1 LPGINPSQKTRSV
14 EEIRQDL
21 RAHLPE
27 LRERYGVTYLGIFGS
42 YVRGEQKKTSD
53 VDILVEFDRPG
64 TLLGFIHLQNDLV
77 DLLGVRVDLVEK
89 DGLKPAI
96 RPYVLAEVVPV

>member
-1 LPGINPSQKTRSV
+1 VPRISQSHRKRSV
-14 EEIRQDL
+14 DEIQQDL

-27 LRERYGVTYLGIFGS
+27 LRKIYGITYLGIFGS
-42 YVRGEQKKTSD
+42 YVRGEQKTTSD
-53 VDILVEFDRPG
+53 VDLLVEFDRPG
-64 TLLGFIHLQNDLV
+64 TLLDFIHLQNDLV

-89 DGLKPAI
+89 SGLKPAI

>member
-1 LPGINPSQKTRSV
+1 MPRINRSQKKRSFD
-14 EEIRQDL
+14 EIRQDL

-53 VDILVEFDRPG
+53 VDVLVEFDRPG
-64 TLLGFIHLQNDLV
+64 TLLDFIHLQNDLV

-89 DGLKPAI
+89 DSLKPAI
-96 RPYVLAEVVPV
+96 RPHVLGEVVPV

>member
-1 LPGINPSQKTRSV
+1 VPRISQSHRKRSV
-14 EEIRQDL
+14 DEIQQDL

-27 LRERYGVTYLGIFGS
+27 LRVRYGITYLGIFGS
-42 YVRGEQKKTSD
+42 YVRGEQKTTSD

-64 TLLGFIHLQNDLV
+64 TLLDFIHLQNDLE

-89 DGLKPAI
+89 SGLKPAI

>member
-1 LPGINPSQKTRSV
+1 L

-21 RAHLPE
+21 RACLPD
-27 LRERYGVTYLGIFGS
+27 LQGRYGVTYLGIFGS

-64 TLLGFIHLQNDLV
+64 TLLDFIHLQNDLV

-89 DGLKPAI
+89 SGLKKAI

>member
-1 LPGINPSQKTRSV
+1 MPRISQSHRKRSV
-14 EEIRQDL
+14 DEIQQDL

-27 LRERYGVTYLGIFGS
+27 LRDRYGITYLGIFGS
-42 YVRGEQKKTSD
+42 YVRGEQKTTSD
-53 VDILVEFDRPG
+53 VDLLVEFDRPG
-64 TLLGFIHLQNDLV
+64 TLLDFIHLQNDLE

-89 DGLKPAI
+89 SGLKPAI

>member
-1 LPGINPSQKTRSV
+1 MPGISQSRKMRSL

-21 RAHLPE
+21 KASLPD
-27 LRERYGVTYLGIFGS
+27 LQSRYGVTYLGIFGS

-64 TLLGFIHLQNDLV
+64 TLLDLIHLQNDLV
-77 DLLGVRVDLVEK
+77 DRLGVRVDLVEK
-89 DGLKPAI
+89 SGLKKAI

>member
-1 LPGINPSQKTRSV
+1 VPGIIPSQKNRSV
-14 EEIRQDL
+14 DEIRQEL

-64 TLLGFIHLQNDLV
+64 TLLGFIHLQNDLM
-77 DLLGVRVDLVEK
+77 DLLGIQVDLVEK
-89 DGLKPAI
+89 NGLKPAI
-96 RPYVLAEVVPV
+96 RPYGLAEVVPV

>member
-1 LPGINPSQKTRSV
+1 
-14 EEIRQDL
+14 
-21 RAHLPE
+21 
-27 LRERYGVTYLGIFGS
+27 
-42 YVRGEQKKTSD
+42 

-64 TLLGFIHLQNDLV
+64 NLLDFIHLQNDLI

-89 DGLKPAI
+89 SGLKPAI

>member
-1 LPGINPSQKTRSV
+1 LPRNSPSQNKRSV
-14 EEIRQDL
+14 DEIRRDL

-27 LRERYGVTYLGIFGS
+27 LRDRYGITYLGIFGS

-64 TLLGFIHLQNDLV
+64 TLLGFIHLQNDLI

-89 DGLKPAI
+89 SGLRPAI

>member
-1 LPGINPSQKTRSV
+1 MPKINPSQKKRSV
-14 EEIRQDL
+14 DEIRQDL

-27 LRERYGVTYLGIFGS
+27 LRHRYGITYLGIFGS

-64 TLLGFIHLQNDLV
+64 TLLGFIHLQNDLA

-89 DGLKPAI
+89 NGLKPAI
-96 RPYVLAEVVPV
+96 RPYVLGEVVPV

>member
-1 LPGINPSQKTRSV
+1 VPGISQSRKKRSL
-14 EEIRQDL
+14 EEIRRDL
-21 RAHLPE
+21 RACLPD
-27 LRERYGVTYLGIFGS
+27 LRGRYGVTYLGIFGS
-42 YVRGEQKKTSD
+42 YVRGEQKTTSD

-64 TLLGFIHLQNDLV
+64 TLLDFIHLQNDLV

-89 DGLKPAI
+89 SGLKKAI

>member
-1 LPGINPSQKTRSV
+1 MPGTRPSQKKRSADA
-14 EEIRQDL
+14 IRQDL
-21 RAHLPE
+21 QAHLPE
-27 LRERYGVTYLGIFGS
+27 LRKRYGITYLGIFGS
-42 YVRGEQKKTSD
+42 YARGEQKSTSD

-64 TLLGFIHLQNDLV
+64 TLLDFIHLQNVLV

-96 RPYVLAEVVPV
+96 RPHVLAEVVPV

>member
-1 LPGINPSQKTRSV
+1 MPKNSPSKNKRSV
-14 EEIRQDL
+14 DEIRRDL

-42 YVRGEQKKTSD
+42 YVRGEQTKTSD
-53 VDILVEFDRPG
+53 IDILVEFDRPG
-64 TLLGFIHLQNDLV
+64 TLLDFIHLQNDLE

-89 DGLKPAI
+89 SGLKPAI
-96 RPYVLAEVVPV
+96 KPYVLAEVVPV

>member
-21 RAHLPE
+21 RVHLPE

-77 DLLGVRVDLVEK
+77 DILGVRVDLVEK
-89 DGLKPAI
+89 NGLKPAI
-96 RPYVLAEVVPV
+96 RPYVLEEVVPV

>member
-1 LPGINPSQKTRSV
+1 MSRISQSRKKRSAD
-14 EEIRQDL
+14 EIRQDL
-21 RAHLPE
+21 RAHLPD
-27 LRERYGVTYLGIFGS
+27 LRERYGITYLGLFGS

-64 TLLGFIHLQNDLV
+64 TLLDFIHLQHDLE

-89 DGLKPAI
+89 SGLKSAI
-96 RPYVLAEVVPV
+96 RPHVLAEVVPV

>member
-1 LPGINPSQKTRSV
+1 MPKIVQSRKKRSV

-21 RAHLPE
+21 KVYLPE
-27 LRERYGVTYLGIFGS
+27 LRDRYGVTYLGIFGS
-42 YVRGEQKKTSD
+42 YVRGEQKKASD

-64 TLLGFIHLQNDLV
+64 TLLDFIHLQNDLE

-89 DGLKPAI
+89 SGLKPAI
-96 RPYVLAEVVPV
+96 RPHVLAEVVPV